1 MIKISNLSMKMGSF
15 VIEKISLEVPTGK
28 YGLLMGKSG
37 SGKTTILEAI
47 CGLRPVRGGTIEL
60 LGRDVTSLAPGERDI
75 GYVPQDAALFSKM
88 SVRDNI
94 AFALTIRNRAG
105 SEIESRVQELS
116 ELLEVGHLLD
126 RMPAGLSGGEAQRV
140 ALGRAL
146 AHTPNVLLLDEPIN
160 ALDEEIHEDMCEL
173 LKSLQHY
180 TGVTVL
186 HVTHNSRE
194 TKRLA
199 DHVFQIRD
207 GQVDLGNEH
216 CPEKHH
222 TRFQ

>member
-1 MIKISNLSMKMGSF
+1 MIKISNLGMKMGTF
-15 VIEKISLEVPTGK
+15 VIENFSLEVPTGK
-28 YGLLMGKSG
+28 YGLLMGRSG

-47 CGLRPVRGGTIEL
+47 CGLRPVGAGTIEL
-60 LGRDVTSLAPGERDI
+60 LGHDVTNLTPAERDI

-94 AFALTIRNRAG
+94 SFALAIRNRAAA
-105 SEIESRVQELS
+105 EIEARVQELA
-116 ELLEVGHLLD
+116 ELLEIGYLLD

-146 AHTPNVLLLDEPIN
+146 AHTPGVLLLDEPIN
-160 ALDEEIHEDMCEL
+160 ALDEEIHEEMCKL
-173 LKSLQHY
+173 LKSLQRY

-207 GQVDLGNEH
+207 GQAVSVLPASVHES
-216 CPEKHH
+216 
-222 TRFQ
+222 F